1 MSDQLSTDLIERYL
15 ALVADLDAD
24 PAELDRFVHPDAR
37 FVERPCLVSPR
48 GRERDREETRAGFA
62 RSRTRLA
69 SQRIDVRDHIVA
81 GDRVV
86 TRAVW
91 SATLAQDAGP
101 LPAGTELRADCSM
114 FFTLRDGLIA
124 AQENFD
130 CYHPVAA

>member
-1 MSDQLSTDLIERYL
+1 MSDHSIATVERYL

-24 PAELDRFVHPDAR
+24 PGELERFVHPEAR

-48 GRERDREETRAGFA
+48 GQERDLEAARAGFA
-62 RSRTRLA
+62 HSRTLLSA
-69 SQRIDVRDHIVA
+69 QRIDVREHVVA
-81 GDRVV
+81 GDRVI

-91 SATLAQDAGP
+91 TGRLAHDAGP

-124 AQENFD
+124 EQENYD
-130 CYHPVAA
+130 CYHPLS